1 MQGEIA
7 NFQFEL
13 LNYLSFFQV
22 AEYHIKHGDEEIF
35 INPDTLHERRIVL
48 KAPKDNL
55 KIEGRI
61 KYEGYDWTPWV
72 SSAPPV
78 LTSYRII
85 LSIIIQLFQIQER
98 QEGLDDGVLVPVI
111 VMSVV
116 AVIIICLAVILFLRT
131 RNISAVKYDQEKVE
145 GSKEENKML
154 TDDNNGK
161 D

>member
-1 MQGEIA
+1 M
-7 NFQFEL
+7 
-13 LNYLSFFQV
+13 
-22 AEYHIKHGDEEIF
+22 
-35 INPDTLHERRIVL
+35 

-61 KYEGYDWTPWV
+61 KYEGYDWTTWV

-85 LSIIIQLFQIQER
+85 LSIIIQLFQIQEKH
-98 QEGLDDGVLVPVI
+98 EGHDDGVLVPVI

-116 AVIIICLAVILFLRT
+116 AVIIICLAIILFLRT

-154 TDDNNGK
+154 TDDNNAK